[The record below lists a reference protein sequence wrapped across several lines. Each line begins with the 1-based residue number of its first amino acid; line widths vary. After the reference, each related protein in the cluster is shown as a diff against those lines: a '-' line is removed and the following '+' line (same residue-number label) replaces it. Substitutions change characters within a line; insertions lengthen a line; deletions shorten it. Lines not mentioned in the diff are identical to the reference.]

1 MVVCND
7 IIICIGRVLL
17 DRKVCVY
24 TQVKDKVKM
33 NSMLSTDRDYNLWV
47 LLRQTRDA
55 MVKAREREL
64 EKVGISSIQAAVL
77 FTIQS
82 IGTEATPAEISRR
95 LVREPHSVSGLLN
108 RMEKQ
113 GIIRRAKDLP
123 KRNMVRVVVTDKGR
137 EAYEQSTKRLSMH
150 EIMAALSEEERN
162 RMWGYLEKLRDKAM
176 KLAGIG
182 YELPFPPHWSD
193 ADEELS

>member
-24 TQVKDKVKM
+24 TQVKNGV
-33 NSMLSTDRDYNLWV
+33 NVSAMLSTDRDYNLWV

-113 GIIRRAKDLP
+113 GIIRRARDLP

-162 RMWGYLEKLRDKAM
+162 QMWGYLEKLRDKAM
-176 KLAGIG
+176 RLAGIG

>member
-150 EIMAALSEEERN
+150 EIMAALSEDERN
-162 RMWGYLEKLRDKAM
+162 QMWGYLEKLRDKAM

>member
-1 MVVCND
+1 MD
-7 IIICIGRVLL
+7 TL
-17 DRKVCVY
+17 
-24 TQVKDKVKM
+24 VKNGTKM

-113 GIIRRAKDLP
+113 GIIRRVKDLP
-123 KRNMVRVVVTDKGR
+123 KRNMVRVIMTEKG
-137 EAYEQSTKRLSMH
+137 EAAYRQSTKRLSMH
-150 EIMAALSEEERN
+150 EIMAALSEDDRN
-162 RMWGYLEKLRDKAM
+162 QMWSYLEKLRDKAM

-182 YELPFPPHWSD
+182 YELPFPPHWSY

>member
-1 MVVCND
+1 M
-7 IIICIGRVLL
+7 
-17 DRKVCVY
+17 Y
-24 TQVKDKVKM
+24 TQVKNGVKM
-33 NSMLSTDRDYNLWV
+33 NSMLSTDQDYNLWV
-47 LLRQTRDA
+47 LLRQTRET

-77 FTIQS
+77 FTIQA
-82 IGTEATPAEISRR
+82 IGAEATPAEISRR

-113 GIIRRAKDLP
+113 GTIRRIRDLP
-123 KRNMVRVVVTDKGR
+123 RRNMIRVEMTDKGR
-137 EAYEQSTKRLSMH
+137 EAYEQSTQRLSMH
-150 EIMAALSEEERN
+150 ETMSALSDEDKKHL
-162 RMWGYLEKLRDKAM
+162 WDYLEKLRDKAM

-182 YELPFPPHWSD
+182 HELPFPPHWSE

>member
-1 MVVCND
+1 M
-7 IIICIGRVLL
+7 
-17 DRKVCVY
+17 VCVY
-24 TQVKDKVKM
+24 TQVKNGVKM
-33 NSMLSTDRDYNLWV
+33 NSMLSTDQDYNLWV

-64 EKVGISSIQAAVL
+64 EKYGISSIQAAVL
-77 FTIQS
+77 FTIQA
-82 IGTEATPAEISRR
+82 IGAEATPAEISRR

-108 RMEKQ
+108 RMERQ
-113 GIIRRAKDLP
+113 GLITRVKDLP
-123 KRNMVRVVVTDKGR
+123 KRNMVRVVMTDKGR

-150 EIMAALSEEERN
+150 EIMSVLSEAERN
-162 RMWGYLEKLRDKAM
+162 QMWGYLERLRDKAM

>member
-1 MVVCND
+1 M
-7 IIICIGRVLL
+7 
-17 DRKVCVY
+17 Y
-24 TQVKDKVKM
+24 TQVKNRERTD
-33 NSMLSTDRDYNLWV
+33 SMLSNDQDYNLWV

-77 FTIQS
+77 FTIQA
-82 IGTEATPAEISRR
+82 IGMEATPAEISRR

-113 GIIRRAKDLP
+113 GTIRRVKDLP
-123 KRNMVRVVVTDKGR
+123 KRNMVRVEMTDKGR

-150 EIMAALSEEERN
+150 ETLTALSDDEKKHL
-162 RMWGYLEKLRDKAM
+162 WDYLEKLRDRAM
-176 KLAGIG
+176 KIAGIG
-182 YELPFPPHWSD
+182 HELPFPPHWSD
-193 ADEELS
+193 ADG

>member
-1 MVVCND
+1 
-7 IIICIGRVLL
+7 
-17 DRKVCVY
+17 
-24 TQVKDKVKM
+24 M

-162 RMWGYLEKLRDKAM
+162 QMWGYLEKLRDKAM

>member
-1 MVVCND
+1 M
-7 IIICIGRVLL
+7 
-17 DRKVCVY
+17 Y
-24 TQVKDKVKM
+24 TQVKNGV
-33 NSMLSTDRDYNLWV
+33 NVSAMLSTDRDYNLWV

-162 RMWGYLEKLRDKAM
+162 QMWGYLEKLRDKAM